1 MNIALL
7 GVESASK
14 TLLAHALQEVLKP
27 FDTQLHVVDN
37 LQQWQDNIKNCEIV
51 LLLSSSE
58 ASSEAFPQTKEQT
71 IRSLLQQLNI
81 SYQVI
86 YGDAEQQLK
95 NAVYCIA
102 RHIPKLPQH
111 LERQEPVIRWSGVCE
126 TCGDGACEHRL
137 FTGLKL
143 SH

>member
-14 TLLAHALQEVLKP
+14 TLLAQALQALLKP

-37 LQQWQDNIKNCEIV
+37 LQQWQDNIKNFEIV
-51 LLLSSSE
+51 LLLSSAE
-58 ASSEAFPQTKEQT
+58 AVPQVEEQT

-111 LERQEPVIRWSGVCE
+111 LERQESVIRWSGICE

-137 FTGLKL
+137 FTGLNL
-143 SH
+143 FH

>member
-1 MNIALL
+1 MNIVLL
-7 GVESASK
+7 GAESASK
-14 TLLAHALQEVLKP
+14 TLLAQALQELLKP

-37 LQQWQDNIKNCEIV
+37 LQQWQDNIKNFEIV

-58 ASSEAFPQTKEQT
+58 AVPQVEEQA

-102 RHIPKLPQH
+102 RHIPNLPQH

-126 TCGDGACEHRL
+126 TCGDGTCEHRL